1 MIKLNQSS
9 VTADIKNIRNN
20 SQGIMSENGEVNL
33 SQTDLVTFTEYVDMY
48 ESYNKAISN
57 YESIV
62 SQDVEAMQTTV
73 NEIVANDSDIAN
85 QIGQNN

>member
-9 VTADIKNIRNN
+9 VTADINNIRSN
-20 SQGIMSENGEVNL
+20 SHEIMSKNGEVNL
-33 SQTDLVTFTEYVDMY
+33 SKTNLVTFTEYVDMY
-48 ESYNKAISN
+48 ENYNKAISN

>member
-1 MIKLNQSS
+1 MLICTK
-9 VTADIKNIRNN
+9 AII
-20 SQGIMSENGEVNL
+20 
-33 SQTDLVTFTEYVDMY
+33 
-48 ESYNKAISN
+48 KAISN